1 MNAMTMKG
9 EALPNGA
16 GFRCAG
22 CGITVFANS
31 DNCDNP
37 QVPLRLCTSC
47 FQRMPKLTTAQ
58 VRALAAVRDGLVT
71 QRFDHQ
77 GNVFQGPKGIGAILY
92 RKLQDARLI
101 EDAPRQTG
109 VGVIASFHKQQLT
122 AVGRATLATI
132 HSPRPKPE
140 DSPKS

>member
-1 MNAMTMKG
+1 M
-9 EALPNGA
+9 
-16 GFRCAG
+16 
-22 CGITVFANS
+22 
-31 DNCDNP
+31 
-37 QVPLRLCTSC
+37 
-47 FQRMPKLTTAQ
+47 
-58 VRALAAVRDGLVT
+58 T

-92 RKLQDARLI
+92 RKLRDARLI

-109 VGVIASFHKQQLT
+109 VGVISSFHKQQLT
-122 AVGRATLATI
+122 AVGRATLAAI

>member
-1 MNAMTMKG
+1 MTMKG

-22 CGITVFANS
+22 CGITVFVNPE
-31 DNCDNP
+31 NCDNP

-109 VGVIASFHKQQLT
+109 VGVIASFH
-122 AVGRATLATI
+122 
-132 HSPRPKPE
+132 
-140 DSPKS
+140 